1 MSVASS
7 IELIAVVSGFGGYQT
22 HRLWEVVP
30 VDDNQPVRYQ
40 VDTETIESEAT
51 EPNETKTISTN
62 SCREFEFCADAW
74 TFIGKSLGYVVR

>member
-1 MSVASS
+1 MSVAS

-40 VDTETIESEAT
+40 VDTETIETEAIEENT
-51 EPNETKTISTN
+51 TKTTTTKTT
-62 SCREFEFCADAW
+62 RDFEFCADAW
-74 TFIGKSLGYVVR
+74 SFIGRSLGYIVR